1 VSDRSGSNGAVPPA
15 PGKRRLGLA
24 LAGGGPEGA
33 VYEIGALRAL
43 DEVLDGIRLEELDVY
58 VGVSAGSVVAACLA
72 NGVDTAELC
81 RAIVSTQKGEHPFVP
96 ETFLTPAGR
105 EWLRQGSKLPGLLG
119 EALWDYVKHPCDKS
133 LLGALTH
140 VGRALPVALFDNDP
154 LRLYLERLFDEPG
167 RTNRFDELGPE
178 LYVVAV
184 DLDSGKGV
192 RFGENGAPTS
202 DAARDL
208 TISRAV
214 QASTALPGLYAPV
227 EIGGRLY
234 VDGVLLKTVHASVA
248 LDAGAELLLCINP
261 IVPVDTVHAVEE
273 GVMKRGRLADRGLP
287 TVLSQTFRTL
297 IQSRLEVGMRAYQSS
312 YQGRDVVLF
321 QPRRDDYRMFF
332 TNIFSIRERVTV
344 AEHAYRQTRRDLR
357 ERRDELE
364 PILARHGI
372 TLRHDVLDDESREIW
387 DHVGLPPEAR
397 RPGRSGKPS
406 VPTAKTAPPP
416 PSADSEADADPLE
429 TTRRLAATLDRL
441 DALVARSDRA

>member
-1 VSDRSGSNGAVPPA
+1 MSDSNGAA
-15 PGKRRLGLA
+15 PVSPDEDRPKPRLGLA

-43 DEVLDGIRLEELDVY
+43 DEVLDGIRMEELDVY

-105 EWLRQGSKLPGLLG
+105 EWLRQGSQLPKLLG
-119 EALWDYVKHPCDKS
+119 EALWDYVKHPFDKS

-154 LRLYLERLFDEPG
+154 LRLYLEHLFDAPG
-167 RTNRFDELGPE
+167 RTNHFSELVPE

-184 DLDSGKGV
+184 DLDSGKAV
-192 RFGENGAPTS
+192 RFGEEGTAQVTV
-202 DAARDL
+202 
-208 TISRAV
+208 SRAV

-248 LDAGAELLLCINP
+248 LDAGAELLFCINP

-273 GVMKRGRLADRGLP
+273 GVMKRGRLVDRGLP

-297 IQSRLEVGMRAYQSS
+297 IQSRLEVGMRAYQTS

-332 TNIFSIRERVTV
+332 TNVFSIRERVTV

-357 ERRDELE
+357 ERREELE
-364 PILARHGI
+364 PVLARHGI
-372 TLRHDVLDDESREIW
+372 TIRHDVLDDTEREIW

-397 RPGRSGKPS
+397 PGRSDRP
-406 VPTAKTAPPP
+406 VPPAAPPAAAP
-416 PSADSEADADPLE
+416 EPEADADPLE
-429 TTRRLAATLDRL
+429 ITRRLAATLDRL